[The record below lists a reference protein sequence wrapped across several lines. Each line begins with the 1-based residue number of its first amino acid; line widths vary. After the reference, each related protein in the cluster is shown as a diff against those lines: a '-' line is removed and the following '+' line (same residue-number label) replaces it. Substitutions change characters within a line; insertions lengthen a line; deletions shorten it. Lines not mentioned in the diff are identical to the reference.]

1 VNSTESGTWKKMVE
15 VVRRAMRT
23 TQPPD
28 HFARIAMCQHRLPR
42 EHVEDHLVLLR
53 AAGY

>member
-1 VNSTESGTWKKMVE
+1 MVD
-15 VVRRAMRT
+15 VARRAMRT

-28 HFARIAMCQHRLPR
+28 HVEPVAACTHRMPR
-42 EHVEDHLVLLR
+42 EHVEDHLALLL